1 LIEESNP
8 GQPGVYLNLP
18 EMSDSQ
24 QSKNLKHNF
33 TVNLLDGGLF
43 GFGLGFASFTTMI
56 PLFVAT
62 LTSSATLIGLVPAI
76 HNVGWQLPQLLMA
89 KRIARMERVK
99 PYVTF
104 MTVQERLPILGLGI
118 VGLLVP
124 RIGVRVALILTFIL
138 LIWQGLGA
146 GLTANAWQI
155 MVSKIIPSNILA
167 TFFGAQSAAANLLAS
182 LGAYLAGTLLVVLN
196 PPYDFSTCFFIA
208 SLLLV
213 SSWVFLNLTREEKRE
228 MPSGGCV
235 PQPLWHDIRS
245 ILKRDR
251 SFTHFLI
258 SRFIAHF
265 GMMAFAFYSVYAVK
279 ILRMTTVQ
287 VGVMTSILMVTMMV
301 MNPLLGRLS
310 DRWSRKWVLVI
321 GSVCAAVSALL
332 AVLIKEVNLFALV
345 FLLNG
350 AANTAFWTIG
360 ITMSLEFGE
369 EAEKPTY
376 VGMANTLV
384 APAAII
390 APLIGGL
397 LADAF
402 DYVTAFITSAVMAF
416 IASGILILLVND
428 PKKPEPYEQ
437 PAGFTQG

>member
-1 LIEESNP
+1 MANE
-8 GQPGVYLNLP
+8 
-18 EMSDSQ
+18 Q
-24 QSKNLKHNF
+24 QTVNLKHNF
-33 TVNLLDGGLF
+33 TVNILDGGLF

-76 HNVGWQLPQLLMA
+76 HNVGWQLPQLLLA
-89 KRIARMERVK
+89 KRITRMERVK
-99 PYVTF
+99 PYVML
-104 MTVQERLPILGLGI
+104 MTIQERLPILGLGI

-124 RIGVRVALILTFIL
+124 HIGVRAALILTFIL

-155 MVSKIIPSNILA
+155 MISKIIPGNILA
-167 TFFGAQSAAANLLAS
+167 TFFGAQSAASNLLAS

-196 PPYDFSTCFFIA
+196 PPYNFATCFFIA
-208 SLLLV
+208 SVLFG
-213 SSWVFLNLTREEKRE
+213 SSWVFLNLTREEKNVL
-228 MPSGGCV
+228 PTGGYF

-245 ILKRDR
+245 IIKRDR
-251 SFTHFLI
+251 SFTNFII

-279 ILRMTTVQ
+279 ILGMTTVQ
-287 VGVMTSILMVTMMV
+287 VGVMTSILMITMVV

-310 DRWSRKWVLVI
+310 DRWSRKWVLVM
-321 GSVCAAVSALL
+321 GSVCAAASALL
-332 AVLIKEVNLFALV
+332 AFFIKDVNLFALV
-345 FLLNG
+345 FVLNG
-350 AANTAFWTIG
+350 VAGTAFWTIG

-369 EAEKPTY
+369 EVERPTY

-397 LADAF
+397 LADSFNYA
-402 DYVTAFITSAVMAF
+402 TTFITSAVMAL
-416 IASGILILLVND
+416 IASVILALLVSD
-428 PKKPEPYEQ
+428 PKKTGAGNFSAGSTPE
-437 PAGFTQG
+437 